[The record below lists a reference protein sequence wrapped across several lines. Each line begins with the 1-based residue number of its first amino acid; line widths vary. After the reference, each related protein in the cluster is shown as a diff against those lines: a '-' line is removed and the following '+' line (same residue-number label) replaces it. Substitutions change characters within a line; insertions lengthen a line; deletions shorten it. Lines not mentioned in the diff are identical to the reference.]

1 MTNDLTDNL
10 NRYFAAQNDQDVD
23 AMAAAFATNAEVLD
37 EGHTYVGREA
47 IREWKAATSAKYG
60 VTVQP
65 LSVAPSG
72 DVVRVLGRV
81 AGQFPGSPIELT
93 YEFVLDDEGL
103 IRSLKIH

>member
-60 VTVQP
+60 VTIQP
-65 LSVAPSG
+65 LSVAASG
-72 DVVRVLGRV
+72 TSC
-81 AGQFPGSPIELT
+81 AS
-93 YEFVLDDEGL
+93 
-103 IRSLKIH
+103 